1 MGSCAPLADQMTK
14 IEQIP
19 IVGQATWRNNSL
31 QHTGLLQRRHE
42 ICIRKLFIYPLLP
55 IERDTRPKVEENG
68 HGEQSS
74 LAYINIGD
82 RGSQRS
88 SRHLCVTTANGEPH
102 ATCQRRQVII
112 GHHQEMHI
120 SVVPRI
126 DEGSALIVWVV
137 TPFLLL
143 GVFRFREGS
152 IFAYD
157 FGGRI
162 INGNLLPLT
171 LGRTFAFHWCYDRIF
186 DWHRLVRMF
195 WGRRHSEGKGNEKK
209 FWANNGK
216 GTSLSIND
224 NKDDVKGCNRLAV
237 KRSIVLMKQKLC
249 FSYNY

>member
-1 MGSCAPLADQMTK
+1 
-14 IEQIP
+14 
-19 IVGQATWRNNSL
+19 
-31 QHTGLLQRRHE
+31 
-42 ICIRKLFIYPLLP
+42 
-55 IERDTRPKVEENG
+55 
-68 HGEQSS
+68 
-74 LAYINIGD
+74 
-82 RGSQRS
+82 
-88 SRHLCVTTANGEPH
+88 
-102 ATCQRRQVII
+102 
-112 GHHQEMHI
+112 MHI

-195 WGRRHSEGKGNEKK
+195 
-209 FWANNGK
+209 
-216 GTSLSIND
+216 
-224 NKDDVKGCNRLAV
+224 
-237 KRSIVLMKQKLC
+237 
-249 FSYNY
+249 